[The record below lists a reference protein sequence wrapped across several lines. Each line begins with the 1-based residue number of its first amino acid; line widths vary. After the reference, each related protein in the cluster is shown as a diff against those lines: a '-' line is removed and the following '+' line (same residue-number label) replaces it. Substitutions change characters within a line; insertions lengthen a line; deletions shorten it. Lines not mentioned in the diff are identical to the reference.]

1 MDNLKIA
8 IQRKGRL
15 AGPSERFLRSKGLEF
30 DQDSGRLAVVCK
42 NFPADIIKVRDD
54 DIPKYVSESLVDFG
68 IVGLNVLEESGF
80 KARVLK
86 RLGFCKCSLKIAV
99 PAKSGMT
106 KISDLD
112 GKRIATSYPRILRD
126 FLSANNTRAEIVTVS
141 GSVEIAPYLQAAEA
155 VCDLVETGS
164 TLKQFDLVPITT
176 VMKSEAVL
184 IESLN
189 SKNQFLDKLN
199 QLL

>member
-1 MDNLKIA
+1 MNEKFTLKIA
-8 IQRKGRL
+8 IQKTGRL
-15 AGPSERFLRSKGLEF
+15 SEPSQRFLIERGLRF
-30 DQDSGRLAVVCK
+30 DAGSLNLAIPCQ

-54 DIPKYVSESLVDFG
+54 DIPKFVSESLVDFG

-99 PAKSGMT
+99 PAKSGMV

-126 FLSANNTRAEIVTVS
+126 FLTANKILAEIVTVS
-141 GSVEIAPYLQAAEA
+141 GSVEIAPYLQAADA

-164 TLKQFDLVPITT
+164 TLKQFDLVPIIT
-176 VMKSEAVL
+176 VMQSEAVL
-184 IESLN
+184 IESPIN
-189 SKNQFLDKLN
+189 KGIKI
-199 QLL
+199 

>member
-30 DQDSGRLAVVCK
+30 NQDSNRLTVVCQ
-42 NFPADIIKVRDD
+42 NFPATVVKVRDD

-86 RLGFCKCSLKIAV
+86 RLGFCKCSLKIAA
-99 PAKSGMT
+99 PKNSGIS
-106 KISDLD
+106 KISDLER
-112 GKRIATSYPRILRD
+112 KRIATSYPKILRG
-126 FLSANNTRAEIVTVS
+126 FLSVNNIKAEIVTVS
-141 GSVEIAPYLQAAEA
+141 GSVEVAPYLQAADA

-164 TLKQFDLVPITT
+164 TLKQFNLIPIAT

-184 IESLN
+184 IEGLN
-189 SKNQFLDKLN
+189 SKNRFLDKLS
-199 QLL
+199 QRL